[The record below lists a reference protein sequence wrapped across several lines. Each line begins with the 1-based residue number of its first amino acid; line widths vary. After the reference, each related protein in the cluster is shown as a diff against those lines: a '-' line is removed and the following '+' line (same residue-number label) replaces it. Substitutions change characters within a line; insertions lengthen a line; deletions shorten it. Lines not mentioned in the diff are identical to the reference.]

1 MYAAVMTA
9 SSIRLPYG
17 SSSLR
22 FDVPEGWSVEHAKI
36 RTPPDVRI
44 ESMAKEALTTP
55 VSGPRLRDL
64 ARPQLRIT
72 IVVPDATRAC
82 PTPALLDA
90 LWSELDPAGVRASD
104 LTLLVGLGMH
114 RLLSETEIAALVG
127 HWATRCTVE
136 QAFGKEGDQY
146 RDIGSVPR
154 EITGFGEEIPVR
166 LHARVLDC
174 DLLLAI
180 GLIEPHQLAG
190 YSGGRKTVAIG
201 CASSETIGRLH
212 GPLVLEHAGT
222 RLGTLHGNP
231 LHAALEWIAERAR
244 LRFVINVAED
254 GDGCPLGVACGPPRD
269 VLERLVRTAGP
280 FFSSRV
286 APGPY
291 DAVFAGV
298 PPPKDVNLYQ
308 STRAQTYVAFARAPL
323 VREEGWIVSAA
334 ECVEGAGRGPGE
346 TEFLEIMVEGKN
358 PADIVRRLRTRSY
371 EAGGQRAFLVAK
383 ALLHHRLMMVG
394 MQDPHLARRCH
405 LVAAA
410 DAREAM
416 DMLVPALGADARVLV
431 MPNALGVMPVTE
443 D

>member
-1 MYAAVMTA
+1 
-9 SSIRLPYG
+9 
-17 SSSLR
+17 
-22 FDVPEGWSVEHAKI
+22 
-36 RTPPDVRI
+36 VRI
-44 ESMAKEALTTP
+44 ESLAAEALADP

-64 ARPQLRIT
+64 ARPQERIT

-90 LWSELDPAGVRASD
+90 LWNELAPAGVRESN
-104 LTLLVGLGMH
+104 LTLLIGLGRH
-114 RLLSETEIAALVG
+114 RVLSETEVAALLAQ
-127 HWATRCTVE
+127 WATRCPVE
-136 QAFGKEGDQY
+136 QASGEDVEHY
-146 RDIGSVPR
+146 RDLGSVPR
-154 EITGFGEEIPVR
+154 EITGLAEDIPVR
-166 LHARVLDC
+166 LHARALDC

-180 GLIEPHQLAG
+180 GLVEPHQLAG

-201 CASSETIGRLH
+201 CASAETIGRLH

-222 RLGTLHGNP
+222 RLGTLDGNP

-254 GDGCPLGVACGPPRD
+254 GDGRPLEIACGPPRD
-269 VLERLVRTAGP
+269 VLERLVQMAGP
-280 FFSSRV
+280 YVSSRV

-291 DAVFAGV
+291 DAIFAGV

-308 STRAQTYVAFARAPL
+308 ATRAQTYVAFAREPL
-323 VREEGWIVSAA
+323 VREGGWIISAA

-346 TEFLEIMVEGKN
+346 TEFLELMQDGKN
-358 PADIVRRLRTRSY
+358 PQDIVRRLRAGAY

-394 MQDPHLARRCH
+394 MQDPGIARRCH
-405 LVAAA
+405 LVAAR

-416 DMLVPALGADARVLV
+416 DVIVPALGVEARVLV
-431 MPNALGVMPVTE
+431 VPNALGVMPVTE